1 MLSPPQRIWNGE
13 TSSSGS
19 ARELHL
25 TEAGT
30 VESPRLIFFRLLS
43 AYVRHVPPHR
53 GHWRLANLAVKLSPL
68 LKSAEQPTF
77 VTLHEGF
84 RLIVDG
90 RSQTGRIA
98 YATGHYEQ
106 RTTDLLK
113 AIVRPGDTVI
123 DVGANI
129 G

>member
-1 MLSPPQRIWNGE
+1 MLSPTPPTWNGE
-13 TSSSGS
+13 TSSSSS

-43 AYVRHVPPHR
+43 AYVRRVPPHR

-68 LKSAEQPTF
+68 LKSANRPT
-77 VTLHEGF
+77 VVRLHEGF

-98 YATGHYEQ
+98 YATGYYEQ
-106 RTTDLLK
+106 RTTEIMK
-113 AIVRPGDTVI
+113 ALIRPGDTVI
-123 DVGANI
+123 DVGAN
-129 G
+129 